1 MFELI
6 NTLRKPRAFM
16 DKAFTSTSPAHRPQ
30 IPPPLS
36 LNISISSSRLSSLPF
51 TPCIDTP
58 AIPIRPPRTI
68 DTQAP
73 AAPSVPVRTQMKIGP
88 RFPTWP
94 SEGGYKIGLLNATT
108 VSNVLLSQERTRPDL
123 GFRQETEEAV
133 GRPGEESGIKLSVS
147 RTTTGRA
154 RHVESA
160 EQ

>member
-1 MFELI
+1 
-6 NTLRKPRAFM
+6 
-16 DKAFTSTSPAHRPQ
+16 
-30 IPPPLS
+30 
-36 LNISISSSRLSSLPF
+36 
-51 TPCIDTP
+51 
-58 AIPIRPPRTI
+58 
-68 DTQAP
+68 
-73 AAPSVPVRTQMKIGP
+73 MKIGP

-108 VSNVLLSQERTRPDL
+108 VSNVLLHKNELVLTWL
-123 GFRQETEEAV
+123 RQETEEAV